1 MFAVLAVLN
10 PTKMNIIL
18 ILLSSYVLCLP
29 IFNEQLDFSVSNQQD
44 LPVSELI
51 YETSSAAKSY
61 HCDMVKDNNPYVLLA
76 QVKNT
81 RGTTIDEYVNTILK
95 HTDITADMILNK
107 AKDSDSWFYK
117 EFIMDPVYME
127 RVHKMHAKIRAKY
140 DDSELELQEN
150 FDDLKIQ
157 YPHYARVLPIFSSLD
172 RR

>member
-1 MFAVLAVLN
+1 MFVVLAVLN
-10 PTKMNIIL
+10 PTKMNVIL
-18 ILLSSYVLCLP
+18 VLLSSYVLCLP
-29 IFNEQLDFSVSNQQD
+29 IFNEQLDFSADNHQD
-44 LPVSELI
+44 LSVCELTYGTFSDAI
-51 YETSSAAKSY
+51 SY
-61 HCDMVKDNNPYVLLA
+61 PCAMEQDVNPYFLLA
-76 QVKNT
+76 QIKNT

-140 DDSELELQEN
+140 DDSELQLQEN
-150 FDDLKIQ
+150 FDALKDHF
-157 YPHYARVLPIFSSLD
+157 PHYARVLPIFSSLD